1 MATKSRVVEKSF
13 RLGSGR
19 YIQEN
24 GAITLLGEEIARLG
38 CKKPFILGG
47 RTALSITKDAMLKSL
62 SDAGMES
69 VVYEYVGFCN
79 VDHCDRIVAS
89 QAFSD
94 CDCVVGVGGGN
105 LMDAAKLCAALSSR
119 PVINVPTSSA
129 TCAAYT
135 PLSVCYNEIGQ
146 TVGSKHL
153 KEEVNVILAD
163 MDILCRQPVRL
174 MLSGVYDSLAK
185 LVETRQRLLGKT
197 EDEVDIGLRSSFVL
211 SEFIFDRLISDL
223 PTAAEDVKAGR
234 DSKAVYDTVYL
245 TIAVT
250 GVISGLARGSN
261 QCAIAHKIYE
271 ATRTLYTEASKNSLH
286 GEMVGIGLRAQM
298 IYNGDAD
305 QEPEFTARMERLG
318 VPTRLSQI
326 GVPAGEETVEN
337 YYQNVVTS
345 SAMTGTGDQE
355 KALLRKVLAEII

>member
-1 MATKSRVVEKSF
+1 MATKSRVVESSF

-24 GAITLLGEEIARLG
+24 GAIALLGEEVERLG
-38 CKKPFILGG
+38 CQKPFILGG
-47 RTALSITKDAMLKSL
+47 KTALSLTKDAFLKSL
-62 SDAGMES
+62 DGKSMNA
-69 VVYEYVGFCN
+69 VIYEYAGFCN
-79 VDHCDRIVAS
+79 ADHCEKIVAS
-89 QAFSD
+89 ADFSD
-94 CDCVVGVGGGN
+94 CDCVIGVGGGN
-105 LMDAAKLCAALSSR
+105 LMDAAKLCAALSDR

-135 PLSVCYNEIGQ
+135 PLSVCYNDVGQ

-153 KEEVNVILAD
+153 KKEVNVILAD

-185 LVETRQRLLGKT
+185 LVETRQRLVGKT
-197 EDEVDIGLRSSFVL
+197 EDEIDIGLRSSFVL
-211 SEFIFDRLISDL
+211 SEFMFERLIHDL

-234 DSKAVYDTVYL
+234 DTKAVYDTVYL

-271 ATRTLYTEASKNSLH
+271 STRTLYTEASKNSLH

-305 QEPEFTARMERLG
+305 KEPEFTARMEQLG

-326 GVPAGEETVEN
+326 GVPTGEEVIER
-337 YYQNVVTS
+337 YYQNVVAS
-345 SAMTGTGDQE
+345 SAMTGTNDAE
-355 KALLRKVLAEII
+355 KALLRKVLSEII